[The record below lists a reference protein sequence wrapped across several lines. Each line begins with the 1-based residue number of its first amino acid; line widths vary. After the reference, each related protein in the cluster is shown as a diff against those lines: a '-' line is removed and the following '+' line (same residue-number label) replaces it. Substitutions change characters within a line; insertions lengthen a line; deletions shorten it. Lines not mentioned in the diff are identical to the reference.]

1 MQHQLYK
8 LKSCRA
14 DLDALINECNV
25 GDNDSSSCWYNKKL
39 AGTYIER
46 RSCKLPAP
54 DFVEGVIKIQE
65 GKIMELT
72 QEEKDACH
80 RLENQQ
86 QHQDATEETEE
97 GETPT
102 FASRFRDRMKKRKAG
117 ELERSQHSPYQNV
130 DYICGSAAEVER
142 LWSLCR
148 YILTNTRSRMTP
160 NIFEVLVFLKV
171 NHDYWDAR
179 SVQLAYT
186 KALNSRSDKIE
197 AMIDED
203 DNYASGLGEDE

>member
-1 MQHQLYK
+1 M
-8 LKSCRA
+8 KSCRA
-14 DLDALINECNV
+14 DLDALMNECNV
-25 GDNDSSSCWYNKKL
+25 GHNDNRSCWYNRKL
-39 AGTYIER
+39 PGTYIER
-46 RSCKLPAP
+46 RSSKLPAP
-54 DFVEGVIKIQE
+54 DFVEGIIKIQE

-72 QEEKDACH
+72 QDEKDACL
-80 RLENQQ
+80 RVQNQPQ
-86 QHQDATEETEE
+86 IQDATEENEQGE
-97 GETPT
+97 SETPS

-148 YILTNTRSRMTP
+148 YILTNQRSRMTP
-160 NIFEVLVFLKV
+160 NLFEVLVFLKV

-186 KALNSRSDKIE
+186 KALNSQSDKVE

-203 DNYASGLGEDE
+203 EAYDANLGDDE